1 MKLAKSIL
9 LGAAAGLATV
19 AAASAADLPSRK
31 SAPVEYVKVCNAYGA
46 GFFYI
51 PGTDTCLR
59 VGGLVLAEA
68 RAVWPVQA
76 ARSLATGA
84 VSNAK
89 VNRDRYGSSALGRL
103 ELDARTQTGFGTLRA
118 FARIDSYFGTAW
130 TANTGNIGAAGGA
143 GSQPSVTSAASARE
157 TTMIN
162 KAFIQFA
169 GLTAGRAQSMFDF
182 YADALNWEL
191 LRGSNAT
198 TNLLAYTATFGG
210 GFSATLSIEDETGRR
225 QRVVSTIANPAL
237 PAGNTINNVDVSGTR
252 RPDIVANLRVDQGW
266 GSAQLSG
273 ALHKVSASN
282 TSGTITESKN
292 GWAVQGGVKIN
303 LPMLAAGDAL
313 YLQAVYQKGASSYM
327 NGLNLVDVEGVGA
340 TKHMGMGAWR
350 LAGSPGI
357 TPFDFDCIVTGAVGA
372 SSCSLQKGYAITAA
386 FQHYWT
392 PTVSQAIYGSYMKT
406 KYDTAALV
414 AGAPTTNWREVRVGT
429 NVMWSPVKG
438 FGIGAEVM
446 YLGLKQSSPNA
457 AVQGVLN
464 AVNQT
469 KQHEWE
475 TRIRVQ
481 RAF

>member
-59 VGGLVLAEA
+59 VGGLVVAEA
-68 RAVWPVQA
+68 RAVWPVRNTLTA
-76 ARSLATGA
+76 AGG
-84 VSNAK
+84 VVNPK
-89 VNRDRYGSSALGRL
+89 FNRDRYGSSALGRL
-103 ELDARTQTGFGTLRA
+103 ELDARTQTGYGTLRA
-118 FARIDSYFGTAW
+118 FARIDSYYGSAW
-130 TANTGNIGAAGGA
+130 TAATGNLGGAGGA
-143 GSQPSVTSAASARE
+143 GSNPSVTGATASRE
-157 TTMIN
+157 TTMIS

-182 YADALNWEL
+182 YADALNWEA
-191 LRGSNAT
+191 LRGSNGT

-210 GFSATLSIEDETGRR
+210 GFSATLSFEDETARR
-225 QRVVSTIANPAL
+225 QRVASVVPTAL
-237 PAGNTINNVDVSGTR
+237 AVDVGGTR

-273 ALHKVSASN
+273 ALHKVTVGNAA
-282 TSGTITESKN
+282 GTISESKN
-292 GWAVQGGVKIN
+292 GWAIQGGVKIN

-327 NGLNLVDVEGVGA
+327 NGNNLVEVEGVGA
-340 TKHMGMGAWR
+340 TRHMGMGVWR
-350 LAGSPGI
+350 LPGSPGF
-357 TPFDFDCIVTGAVGA
+357 TPFDFDCIVTGVVGA

-386 FQHYWT
+386 FQHYWA
-392 PTVSQAIYGSYMKT
+392 PTVSQAIYGSYMRT
-406 KYDTAALV
+406 KYDSAALV
-414 AGAPTTNWREVRVGT
+414 AGAPTTNWREIRVGT

-457 AVQGVLN
+457 AVAG
-464 AVNQT
+464 AMAAGGTT

>member
-59 VGGLVLAEA
+59 VGGLVLAEG
-68 RAVWPVQA
+68 RAVWPVMATRSPA
-76 ARSLATGA
+76 AIAVGNPTGITN
-84 VSNAK
+84 SK
-89 VNRDRYGSSALGRL
+89 FNRDRYGSSALGRL

-143 GSQPSVTSAASARE
+143 GSATSATTAAAQRE

-225 QRVVSTIANPAL
+225 QRAFSTIAGAANV
-237 PAGNTINNVDVSGTR
+237 VDVGGTR

-273 ALHKVSASN
+273 ALHRCQR
-282 TSGTITESKN
+282 
-292 GWAVQGGVKIN
+292 W
-303 LPMLAAGDAL
+303 
-313 YLQAVYQKGASSYM
+313 
-327 NGLNLVDVEGVGA
+327 
-340 TKHMGMGAWR
+340 
-350 LAGSPGI
+350 
-357 TPFDFDCIVTGAVGA
+357 
-372 SSCSLQKGYAITAA
+372 
-386 FQHYWT
+386 
-392 PTVSQAIYGSYMKT
+392 
-406 KYDTAALV
+406 
-414 AGAPTTNWREVRVGT
+414 
-429 NVMWSPVKG
+429 
-438 FGIGAEVM
+438 
-446 YLGLKQSSPNA
+446 
-457 AVQGVLN
+457 
-464 AVNQT
+464 
-469 KQHEWE
+469 
-475 TRIRVQ
+475 Q
-481 RAF
+481 RARPRSPSRRTAGLFRAA

>member
-59 VGGLVLAEA
+59 VGGLVLAEG
-68 RAVWPVQA
+68 RAVWPVMA
-76 ARSLATGA
+76 TRSPANIAVGNPTGIA
-84 VSNAK
+84 NSK
-89 VNRDRYGSSALGRL
+89 FNRDRYGSSALGRL

-130 TANTGNIGAAGGA
+130 TANTGNLGNLNGTGTAAV
-143 GSQPSVTSAASARE
+143 SPTLAAAARE

-225 QRVVSTIANPAL
+225 QRVSQVAGAPAF
-237 PAGNTINNVDVSGTR
+237 DVAGTR

-273 ALHKVSASN
+273 ALHKNSAS
-282 TSGTITESKN
+282 TAGAAPFSVEKN

-340 TKHMGMGAWR
+340 TRHMGMGAWR

-357 TPFDFDCIVTGAVGA
+357 TPFDFDCIMTAPGV
-372 SSCSLQKGYAITAA
+372 CKQQKGYAITAA

-406 KYDTAALV
+406 KYDTAALL

-446 YLGLKQSSPNA
+446 YMGLKQSSPNP
-457 AVQGVLN
+457 VVSGVLN
-464 AVNQT
+464 AVGQT

-475 TRIRVQ
+475 TRVRVQ

>member
-1 MKLAKSIL
+1 MATRSP
-9 LGAAAGLATV
+9 AAIA
-19 AAASAADLPSRK
+19 
-31 SAPVEYVKVCNAYGA
+31 
-46 GFFYI
+46 
-51 PGTDTCLR
+51 
-59 VGGLVLAEA
+59 VGN
-68 RAVWPVQA
+68 P
-76 ARSLATGA
+76 TGITN
-84 VSNAK
+84 SK
-89 VNRDRYGSSALGRL
+89 FNRDRYGSSALGRL

-143 GSQPSVTSAASARE
+143 GSNPPGTPAVAAARE

-225 QRVVSTIANPAL
+225 QRAFSTIAGAANV
-237 PAGNTINNVDVSGTR
+237 VDVGGTR

-273 ALHKVSASN
+273 ALHRVSAGNSL
-282 TSGTITESKN
+282 GTITESKN

-340 TKHMGMGAWR
+340 TRHMGMGAWR
-350 LAGSPGI
+350 LAGSPGF
-357 TPFDFDCIVTGAVGA
+357 TPFDYDCIVTGAVGA

-392 PTVSQAIYGSYMKT
+392 PTVSQAIYGSYMRT
-406 KYDTAALV
+406 RYEGTALL
-414 AGAPTTNWREVRVGT
+414 AGAPTTNWREIRVGS

-446 YLGLKQSSPNA
+446 YLGLKQSNPNMA
-457 AVQGVLN
+457 ATGLGTALN
-464 AVNQT
+464 AMGQT